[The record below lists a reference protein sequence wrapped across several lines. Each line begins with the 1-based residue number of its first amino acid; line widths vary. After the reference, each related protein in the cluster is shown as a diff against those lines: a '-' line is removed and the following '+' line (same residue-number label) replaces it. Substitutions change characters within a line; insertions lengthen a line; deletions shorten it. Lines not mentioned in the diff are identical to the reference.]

1 MWHEDLGIDIIV
13 QTLKDEIEQ
22 YTLLNA
28 MDAFK
33 KSISLIEKRF
43 PNCESREIMDILQMA
58 CKLYDCNS
66 DERCELVITA
76 PSSFKLKARKTKLV
90 VNSILS
96 SAEKSITLTGYSIS
110 EYFSE
115 MIELIIQ
122 KSTQGVYVNLYL
134 NDTQKHQDVIERLNT
149 YASKF
154 IKIFSYSQ
162 NSDDKMSALHAKLIV
177 VDGHTSLISSANL
190 SYHGMQG
197 NVEMGVL
204 IESTGKAQAIESLLK
219 TLGEQKVFTKF
230 KY

>member
-1 MWHEDLGIDIIV
+1 M
-13 QTLKDEIEQ
+13 
-22 YTLLNA
+22 
-28 MDAFK
+28 
-33 KSISLIEKRF
+33 
-43 PNCESREIMDILQMA
+43 
-58 CKLYDCNS
+58 
-66 DERCELVITA
+66 
-76 PSSFKLKARKTKLV
+76 V

-122 KSTQGVYVNLYL
+122 KSTQGIYVNLYL
-134 NDTQKHQDVIERLNT
+134 NDTQKHQDVIARLNT

-154 IKIFSYSQ
+154 IKIFSYNQ
-162 NSDDKMSALHAKLIV
+162 QSDDKMSALHAKLIV

-204 IESTGKAQAIESLLK
+204 IESPEKAQAIESLLK
-219 TLGEQKVFTKF
+219 TLREQKVFTKF
-230 KY
+230 K

>member
-58 CKLYDCNS
+58 CKLYDCSS

-154 IKIFSYSQ
+154 IKIFSYNQ

-219 TLGEQKVFTKF
+219 TLREQKVFTKF
-230 KY
+230 K

>member
-1 MWHEDLGIDIIV
+1 MWNEDLGIGVIV

-22 YTLLNA
+22 YVLLNA
-28 MDAFK
+28 ADAFK

-43 PNCESREIMDILQMA
+43 PNCTPKEIMDILQMA
-58 CKLYDCNS
+58 CKLYNCKS
-66 DERCELVITA
+66 GECCELVITA

-110 EYFSE
+110 EYFDE
-115 MIELIIQ
+115 MIELIIR
-122 KSTQGVYVNLYL
+122 KSTQGVYVKLYV
-134 NDTQKHQDVIERLNT
+134 NNAQKHQDVIERLNT
-149 YASKF
+149 YTSKF
-154 IKIFSYSQ
+154 IKIFSYNQ
-162 NSDDKMSALHAKLIV
+162 QSDDRMSALHAKLIV

-204 IESTGKAQAIESLLK
+204 IESTEKAQEIESLLK
-219 TLGEQKVFTKF
+219 TLKEQKIFAIF
-230 KY
+230 K

>member
-1 MWHEDLGIDIIV
+1 MWNEDLGIDVIV
-13 QTLKDEIEQ
+13 QTLKDEIKQ

-28 MDAFK
+28 ADAFT

-43 PNCESREIMDILQMA
+43 PNCKPSEIMDILQMA
-58 CKLYDCNS
+58 YKLYECNS
-66 DERCELVITA
+66 GECCELVITA

-96 SAEKSITLTGYSIS
+96 SAEKNITLTGYSIS

-122 KSTQGVYVNLYL
+122 KSTQGVYVNLYV
-134 NDTQKHQDVIERLNT
+134 NDAQKHQDVIERLNT

-154 IKIFSYSQ
+154 IKIFSYNQ
-162 NSDDKMSALHAKLIV
+162 QSDDKMSALHAKLIV

-204 IESTGKAQAIESLLK
+204 IESPEKAQEVESLLK
-219 TLGEQKVFTKF
+219 TLREQKVFTKF
-230 KY
+230 K